1 MTEGAARLGRMV
13 SDLNG
18 DIQMGAGGG
27 IEIVFHKIGEGWAPI
42 DVASI
47 VPW

>member
-18 DIQMGAGGG
+18 DIQMGAGGA
-27 IEIVFHKIGEGWAPI
+27 IEIVFIKLVRGG
-42 DVASI
+42 SN
-47 VPW
+47 